1 MSFVESPTLDNRD
14 IMAIQFISCV
24 VEGLDCP
31 CKNGCIANIKLIAIL
46 MKCLSGLN
54 GLLDALII
62 MGKPVAESRESV
74 HPVNLFS
81 LFQRLSPCLRKTI
94 LYFLVRAWVQWRKTE
109 QHF

>member
-1 MSFVESPTLDNRD
+1 MSFVESPTFDNRD
-14 IMAIQFISCV
+14 IMTVQLIGCI
-24 VEGLDCP
+24 VEGLDSP
-31 CKNGCIANIKLIAIL
+31 RQNGRIAKIKFIAIL
-46 MKCLSGLN
+46 MECFSGFD

-62 MGKPVAESRESV
+62 MGKPVAESLESV

-94 LYFLVRAWVQWRKTE
+94 LYFWIKGVVQWRKTE